1 MGFIDAFTADTKIE
15 VKFAD
20 FFSLVKE
27 AAKAELIMNAVNCN
41 VPHVFIR
48 ETMTG
53 TQEET
58 PEQRE
63 IKAINATILANA
75 AALEERDRQKE
86 ENQEQDQETAPQEDQ
101 AESEGTGNGNE

>member
-1 MGFIDAFTADTKIE
+1 MSFIDCFTPDTKIE

-20 FFSLVKE
+20 FFQLVKE
-27 AAKAELIMNAVNCN
+27 ATKAELMMNAVNCN

-63 IKAINATILANA
+63 IRVINATILANA
-75 AALEERDRQKE
+75 AALYERDRQKE
-86 ENQEQDQETAPQEDQ
+86 ENQDPEQVQEDQ
-101 AESEGTGNGNE
+101 AESEGTDNGNE

>member
-1 MGFIDAFTADTKIE
+1 MSFIDCFTPDTKIE

-20 FFSLVKE
+20 FFQLVKE
-27 AAKAELIMNAVNCN
+27 AAKAELMMNAVNCN
-41 VPHVFIR
+41 VPHAYIR

-58 PEQRE
+58 PEQQE
-63 IKAINATILANA
+63 IKVINATILANA

-86 ENQEQDQETAPQEDQ
+86 EDQDPGQVQEDQ
-101 AESEGTGNGNE
+101 AESEGTDNGNE